1 VLLADHELNA
11 STFATRV
18 TASTGASLAA
28 SILSGLATFAG
39 PLHGRAPAEMQALA
53 ASAKKV
59 GADEAIRIWL
69 AQGRLVPA
77 FGHRLYAD
85 GDIRAVALLKRFD
98 SPSLYTRLRAAAER
112 ITGEQPNIDFA
123 LGALT
128 AAYDLPIDTP
138 LTLFA
143 MARSVGWVAH
153 ALEQRAIGS
162 LIRPR
167 ARYVGPPLQMLAL
180 PPP

>member
-1 VLLADHELNA
+1 M
-11 STFATRV
+11 
-18 TASTGASLAA
+18 
-28 SILSGLATFAG
+28 
-39 PLHGRAPAEMQALA
+39 P
-53 ASAKKV
+53 
-59 GADEAIRIWL
+59 
-69 AQGRLVPA
+69 
-77 FGHRLYAD
+77 
-85 GDIRAVALLKRFD
+85 
-98 SPSLYTRLRAAAER
+98 TRLRAAAER

-128 AAYDLPIDTP
+128 AAYDLPADTP

-167 ARYVGPPLQMLAL
+167 ARYVGPPLEMLEL
-180 PPP
+180 PLP